1 MNLLKATHQR
11 SAILYH
17 QTRLTCPW
25 VGVMDQWLEVMIQQ
39 TVKSHLDLVLD
50 GWLLLADKCPH
61 PVVGLRR
68 TSLALLALLV
78 FLVLLMLLA
87 LLVWVALLAV
97 LLPLAVLAV
106 LGLLVELVELVVLAL
121 PVLGLFP
128 QRVDSFPLEAAHSG
142 LKVGLSGQL
151 AHSVRS
157 QDWWIRQ
164 AGRSSPSA
172 PPYWNS
178 KSPNESLNRMGKSV
192 GMLQVGFGD
201 EVLSRGRVFESSSRQ
216 GQRSSGWWLSEV
228 ITPGRTDGELE
239 IIYSL

>member
-1 MNLLKATHQR
+1 MYQSQAVTYRGAQMNLLKAAHQR
-11 SAILYH
+11 SAILDH

-25 VGVMDQWLEVMIQQ
+25 VEVMDQSLEVMIQQ

-50 GWLLLADKCPH
+50 GWLLLADKRPH
-61 PVVGLRR
+61 PVVGLRQ

-78 FLVLLMLLA
+78 FLVLLMLPA
-87 LLVWVALLAV
+87 LLVWVALPALVALLAV

-106 LGLLVELVELVVLAL
+106 LGLLVELVVLAL

-128 QRVDSFPLEAAHSG
+128 RMVDSFPLEATHYG
-142 LKVGLSGQL
+142 LNFDLSEQL

-178 KSPNESLNRMGKSV
+178 QSPNESLDQMGN
-192 GMLQVGFGD
+192 
-201 EVLSRGRVFESSSRQ
+201 
-216 GQRSSGWWLSEV
+216 W
-228 ITPGRTDGELE
+228 
-239 IIYSL
+239 

>member
-1 MNLLKATHQR
+1 MT
-11 SAILYH
+11 
-17 QTRLTCPW
+17 
-25 VGVMDQWLEVMIQQ
+25 QQ
-39 TVKSHLDLVLD
+39 TAKSHLDLVLAE
-50 GWLLLADKCPH
+50 WLLLVDTCPYR
-61 PVVGLRR
+61 VVGLRR
-68 TSLALLALLV
+68 TSLALLALPV

-87 LLVWVALLAV
+87 LLVWVALPV
-97 LLPLAVLAV
+97 LVALLAV
-106 LGLLVELVELVVLAL
+106 LGLLVELVLAL

-128 QRVDSFPLEAAHSG
+128 RRVDSFPLKAAHSG
-142 LKVGLSGQL
+142 LKVGLFEQL

-178 KSPNESLNRMGKSV
+178 QSPNESLDRIGKLV
-192 GMLQVGFGD
+192 GILQVGFED
-201 EVLSRGRVFESSSRQ
+201 KVLNRGQVFEYSSRQ
-216 GQRSSGWWLSEV
+216 GQRSSGLWLSEE

>member
-1 MNLLKATHQR
+1 M
-11 SAILYH
+11 
-17 QTRLTCPW
+17 
-25 VGVMDQWLEVMIQQ
+25 
-39 TVKSHLDLVLD
+39 
-50 GWLLLADKCPH
+50 
-61 PVVGLRR
+61 
-68 TSLALLALLV
+68 
-78 FLVLLMLLA
+78 
-87 LLVWVALLAV
+87 

-106 LGLLVELVELVVLAL
+106 LVLLVELVELVELVQHVVLAL

-178 KSPNESLNRMGKSV
+178 QSPNESLNRMGKLV

-201 EVLSRGRVFESSSRQ
+201 EVLSRGRVFEYSSRQ
-216 GQRSSGWWLSEV
+216 GQRSSGWWLSEE

>member
-11 SAILYH
+11 SAILDH

-25 VGVMDQWLEVMIQQ
+25 VGVMDQSLEVMIQQ
-39 TVKSHLDLVLD
+39 TVKSRLDLVLD
-50 GWLLLADKCPH
+50 GWLLLAGKCPH

-78 FLVLLMLLA
+78 
-87 LLVWVALLAV
+87 WVALLAV
-97 LLPLAVLAV
+97 LVPLVVLAV
-106 LGLLVELVELVVLAL
+106 LGLLVELVELVVLTL
-121 PVLGLFP
+121 SVLGLVP
-128 QRVDSFPLEAAHSG
+128 RRVGSFPLEAAHSG
-142 LKVGLSGQL
+142 LNVGLSGQL

-178 KSPNESLNRMGKSV
+178 QSPNESLDRMGKLV

-201 EVLSRGRVFESSSRQ
+201 EVLSRGRVLKYSSRQ
-216 GQRSSGWWLSEV
+216 GQRSSGLWLSEE

>member
-1 MNLLKATHQR
+1 
-11 SAILYH
+11 
-17 QTRLTCPW
+17 
-25 VGVMDQWLEVMIQQ
+25 MDQSLEVMIQQ
-39 TVKSHLDLVLD
+39 TVKSRLDLVLD
-50 GWLLLADKCPH
+50 GWLLLAGKCPH

-78 FLVLLMLLA
+78 
-87 LLVWVALLAV
+87 WVALLAV
-97 LLPLAVLAV
+97 LVPLVVLAV
-106 LGLLVELVELVVLAL
+106 LGLLVELVELVVLTL
-121 PVLGLFP
+121 SVLGLVP
-128 QRVDSFPLEAAHSG
+128 RRVGSFPLEAAHSG
-142 LKVGLSGQL
+142 LNVGLSGQL

-178 KSPNESLNRMGKSV
+178 QSPNESLDRMGKLV

-201 EVLSRGRVFESSSRQ
+201 EVLSRGRVLKYSSRQ
-216 GQRSSGWWLSEV
+216 GQRSSGLWLSEE